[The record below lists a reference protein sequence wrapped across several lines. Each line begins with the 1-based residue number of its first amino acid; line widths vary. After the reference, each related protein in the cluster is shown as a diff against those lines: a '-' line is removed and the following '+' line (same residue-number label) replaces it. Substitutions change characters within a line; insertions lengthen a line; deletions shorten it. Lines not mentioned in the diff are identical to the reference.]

1 MNEKKDLL
9 EHQAILQRDKEN
21 YALVPHLP
29 GGITDTQTLRRIA
42 DIADKYGCQA
52 VKITSAQRIALV
64 GIKEEDVERFWSD
77 IDLPKG
83 NAIGKVVRSVKIC
96 PGTTFCKRG
105 RQDSVTIGM
114 ELDKRYHGMKLPNKT
129 KIGVSGCANSCAE
142 NAIKDIGL
150 MGTPKGFNITV
161 GGCAGGRARLAELL
175 CTEKSPEEALEI
187 VERIIEV
194 YKGGAK
200 GGQRIGFFIEKVGL
214 ENFKKCVE
222 AAPKDLPKLID
233 ELKQANM

>member
-1 MNEKKDLL
+1 MTEQKDLL
-9 EHQAILQRDKEN
+9 QHQAILQRDKET

-29 GGITDTQTLRRIA
+29 GGITDTNTLRKIA

-52 VKITSAQRIALV
+52 VKVTSAQRIALV
-64 GIKEEDVERFWSD
+64 GIKEEDVENFWSD
-77 IDLPKG
+77 LNLPKG
-83 NAIGKVVRSVKIC
+83 HAIGKVVRSVKIC

-105 RQDSVTIGM
+105 RQDSVSIGLM
-114 ELDKRYHGMKLPNKT
+114 LDKKYHGMELPNKT
-129 KIGVSGCANSCAE
+129 KIGVSGCANNCAE

-175 CTEKSPEEALEI
+175 FTDKTSEEALTI
-187 VERIIEV
+187 VDKIIEV
-194 YKGGAK
+194 YKGAAK

-214 ENFKKCVE
+214 ENFKKCIE
-222 AAPKDLPKLID
+222 AAEKDLSKLIK
-233 ELKQANM
+233 ELKEHNV